1 MKKISVFLLTIITLL
16 LVSCNDDDAYQD
28 PFDTGNYFTG
38 SNIRFIKIDTFKVEM
53 STFKFDSLETSLGNR
68 LLVGRY
74 IDPIFGEVKSSS
86 YIKLRPYAFYIEE
99 DATFDS
105 IVLSL
110 KYDKSF
116 YNDTLLQKTIRIKE
130 LSKELKL
137 TSEQS
142 YFYNTTNTT
151 TFNTVLG
158 EKNFTPRLSNDTI
171 SIKLNNSFGLN
182 LFSKFRANLIGDN
195 EQFIDYLK
203 GIAIEPDD
211 NENASIIGFNATDLS
226 LKIYYSFP
234 DTPDAESKFLEI
246 KSDNTESNAYY
257 NKIEGNRNATVI
269 QNLGLQKNDLPS
281 TALNN
286 YSFIQSG
293 IGITTKIT
301 MPSIKNLKQINDNKG
316 IVFSSKLKIKL
327 NNSNYSRKVYNSDSL
342 YIYVVD
348 KNNNLK
354 YQLSDKNGKY
364 LVAYID
370 KLETEF
376 NETYLMVPVEEFIE
390 HVMNNSTYQEYGII
404 LVPFEYNYAT
414 TRMILNGE
422 NNTDHK
428 SILELIY
435 TIYDN

>member
-1 MKKISVFLLTIITLL
+1 MLLI
-16 LVSCNDDDAYQD
+16 SCNDDNAYQD

-99 DATFDS
+99 DAAFDS

-110 KYDKSF
+110 KYDNYF

-130 LSKELKL
+130 LTRELKL

-142 YFYNTTNTT
+142 YFYNTTNTAT
-151 TFNTVLG
+151 SSTVLG
-158 EKNFTPRLSNDTI
+158 QKSFIPRLSNDTI

-195 EQFIDYLK
+195 DQFIDYLK
-203 GIAIEPDD
+203 GIAIEPDE
-211 NENASIIGFNATDLS
+211 NENASLIGFTTADLS

-246 KSDNTESNAYY
+246 KSDYTESNTYY

-293 IGITTKIT
+293 IGITTKIKL
-301 MPSIKNLKQINDNKG
+301 PSIRALSQVNNDNG
-316 IVFSSKLKIKL
+316 IIFSSKLKIKL
-327 NNSNYSRKVYNSDSL
+327 NNSNYSKKVYNSDSL
-342 YIYVVD
+342 YVYVVD
-348 KNNNLK
+348 KNNNFK
-354 YQLSDKNGKY
+354 YQLSDKEGKY
-364 LVAYID
+364 VVAYID

-376 NETYLMVPVEEFIE
+376 NETYLIVPVEDFVED
-390 HVMNNSTYQEYGII
+390 VLNNATFQDYGIV
-404 LVPFEYNYAT
+404 LLPFEYNYST

-435 TIYDN
+435 AIYDN